1 MARRKK
7 APASTHRAA
16 IAEAAQELF
25 YSQGVPATTMDEI
38 ARAAGYSKA
47 TLYVYFKNKKEI
59 LSFLTLESMKKLR
72 DCIRLALKTQTES
85 RARYH
90 AICTALWQYQEQ
102 YPFYFDIVLQEIN
115 TDFENSDP
123 LPVETEIF
131 ETGEEI
137 NQDLT
142 DFIHEGIQSGD
153 FRPDTDALP
162 TVFAFWAMLS
172 GLVRMAANKERYIGQ
187 AMNLTR
193 QEFLDYG
200 FNTLYRSIA
209 APGTGS
215 GHSTPPITM

>member
-16 IAEAAQELF
+16 IAKAAEELF
-25 YSQGVPATTMDEI
+25 YSQGIPATTVDEI
-38 ARAAGYSKA
+38 ARAGGYSKA

-72 DCIRLALKTQTES
+72 DCIRLALKAQTGS
-85 RARYH
+85 RARYD
-90 AICTALWQYQEQ
+90 AVCTALCRYQEQ
-102 YPFYFDIVLQEIN
+102 YPFYFDIALQEIN
-115 TDFENSDP
+115 TDFENPDT
-123 LPVETEIF
+123 LPVEIEIF
-131 ETGEEI
+131 ETGEAI

-142 DFIHEGIQSGD
+142 DFIHEGIRSGD
-153 FRPDTDALP
+153 FRSDTDALP

-187 AMNLTR
+187 AMNLTK
-193 QEFLDYG
+193 QEFLNYG
-200 FNTLYRSIA
+200 FDTLYRSIA

-215 GHSTPPITM
+215 GHSTAPITM